1 MYLLPPLVYVEKYL
15 SRRVNRYLSRTFSLS
30 FCGITMDVVMILP
43 KKSAKNRR
51 ESTGICRIKISF
63 SMFQCKNYKKS
74 STLPAIHFQGARTT
88 HKEHKRC
95 KVRRNIQGRGKVTKS

>member
-43 KKSAKNRR
+43 KKSAKNKR
-51 ESTGICRIKISF
+51 ESTGIYRVIISLVCF
-63 SMFQCKNYKKS
+63 DTKTNKK
-74 STLPAIHFQGARTT
+74 TYHFTCHSLSGC
-88 HKEHKRC
+88 ED
-95 KVRRNIQGRGKVTKS
+95 N